1 MDTPT
6 INFFPTAPQQFELPE
21 EIGLEGLNVRGM
33 SNYLSGYVS
42 NLANLLSA
50 KVLPT
55 GLLKSDTDVAVKIL
69 STLKRTELEHFTIYT
84 PEYIS
89 KNYVKYLEH
98 LHYILTSLKDID
110 SRLLTPLNV
119 WALNMATTPGYGEK
133 VWILPAFSKAV
144 EDNSKSLKIFFNN
157 SPGSGL
163 AERRYEEIFRD
174 VTTLK
179 KVNTLIED
187 LTAMCHKLLEGN
199 LYQKS
204 TDLAKNIKRLTEFKG
219 IENHMDSLPVEKAE
233 LISALTWQAAKEL
246 ELIATTIHLVK
257 VAECAQD
264 ETLKKIKKQLG

>member
-1 MDTPT
+1 
-6 INFFPTAPQQFELPE
+6 
-21 EIGLEGLNVRGM
+21 
-33 SNYLSGYVS
+33 
-42 NLANLLSA
+42 
-50 KVLPT
+50 
-55 GLLKSDTDVAVKIL
+55 
-69 STLKRTELEHFTIYT
+69 
-84 PEYIS
+84 
-89 KNYVKYLEH
+89 
-98 LHYILTSLKDID
+98 
-110 SRLLTPLNV
+110 
-119 WALNMATTPGYGEK
+119 MATTPGYGEK